1 MLILARRIGESIM
14 VGDQVE
20 ISVVDIKGDQ
30 VKLGIKAPPQVKVYR
45 REVYAAIQQE
55 NLAAAAAAPQT
66 LPKLEELVGSE
77 KKPEASQPKPPASPQ
92 VEGPGAPSTNP
103 DQPGIPH
110 QPSEPRQPSEPD
122 LPTGPHQP
130 RKPDQPRKR

>member
-30 VKLGIKAPPQVKVYR
+30 VKLGIKAPSQVKVYR

-66 LPKLEELVGSE
+66 LPKLEELMGGE
-77 KKPEASQPKPPASPQ
+77 GRKPPAPPAPAPPAPGKSGSP
-92 VEGPGAPSTNP
+92 PPAPK
-103 DQPGIPH
+103 
-110 QPSEPRQPSEPD
+110 
-122 LPTGPHQP
+122 
-130 RKPDQPRKR
+130 KP

>member
-45 REVYAAIQQE
+45 REVYAAIQEE
-55 NLAAAAAAPQT
+55 NRVAA
-66 LPKLEELVGSE
+66 S
-77 KKPEASQPKPPASPQ
+77 
-92 VEGPGAPSTNP
+92 GAPERLPEIDELLRGQSRGTVP
-103 DQPGIPH
+103 AHEEPG
-110 QPSEPRQPSEPD
+110 D
-122 LPTGPHQP
+122 TGDVTTRNRPG
-130 RKPDQPRKR
+130 R

>member
-66 LPKLEELVGSE
+66 LPKLEELMG
-77 KKPEASQPKPPASPQ
+77 PEGRKPPAPEKSPT
-92 VEGPGAPSTNP
+92 EEKPSLPPPAQTP
-103 DQPGIPH
+103 PQK
-110 QPSEPRQPSEPD
+110 PRES
-122 LPTGPHQP
+122 
-130 RKPDQPRKR
+130 